1 MSSGLVPKQHSCK
14 DREGKSMEY
23 LYEAIVGAF
32 LSRNHRFV
40 CPQYSIKADSGREWR
55 SLDFVVLG
63 LEEKRVI
70 IVEVTAAENL
80 ADFVG
85 RAVELHDLGR
95 EKVRRQLVAGFKA
108 YPNIAEW
115 PIEIHLFVREDR
127 ETDLRKQLEK
137 RKLQF
142 KVFTLEHAFRRW
154 KWDSNME
161 GGPA

>member
-1 MSSGLVPKQHSCK
+1 
-14 DREGKSMEY
+14 MEFV
-23 LYEAIVGAF
+23 YEAIVGAF
-32 LSRNHRFV
+32 LTRNHRFV
-40 CPQYSIKADSGREWR
+40 CPQYSIKSNGGDWR
-55 SLDFVVLG
+55 SLDFVVLD

-70 IVEVTAAENL
+70 LVEVTTAEDL
-80 ADFVG
+80 GDFVG
-85 RAVELHDLGR
+85 RAVELHDQGR
-95 EKVRRQLVAGFKA
+95 EKVRKQLVAGFRA

-127 ETDLRKQLEK
+127 EGDLRKRLEK

-161 GGPA
+161 GPARPTNDSSPL